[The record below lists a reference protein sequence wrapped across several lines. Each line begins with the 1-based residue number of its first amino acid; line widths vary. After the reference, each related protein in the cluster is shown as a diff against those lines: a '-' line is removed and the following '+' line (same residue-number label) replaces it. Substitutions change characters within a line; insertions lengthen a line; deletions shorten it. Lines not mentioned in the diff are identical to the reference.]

1 MLQPHS
7 KQKKCT
13 NMFNLVTELG
23 FGVGFA
29 WGRFSHWGYVV
40 LVFLCIG
47 VVHSCQKKKGK
58 EKNTQC
64 NE

>member
-1 MLQPHS
+1 
-7 KQKKCT
+7 
-13 NMFNLVTELG
+13 MFNLVAELG

-29 WGRFSHWGYVV
+29 WVRFSHWGYVV

-47 VVHSCQKKKGK
+47 VVHSCQKEKEK

-64 NE
+64 NK